1 MSSDARIAL
10 ISDLHG
16 NVHALER
23 VLADARTMGVD
34 AVACLGDVCT
44 LGPYPREVLDII
56 RERCRWFILGNHD
69 EYMSRPEL
77 LRDHSDAPDVVSAV
91 EWCRSE
97 LDTGSLDFLTSF
109 VSRTRVDLG
118 AEMQLLLFHGSPD
131 SNTQDLL
138 AETAP
143 AELDTHLR
151 GHEATVLAGGHTHL
165 QMLRQHRGRLMVN
178 PGSVGLPFESY
189 ASGGPPRVMA
199 HAEYAIVEAHQ
210 GKLGVTLQ
218 RIELDRS
225 RLVAQARNWKE
236 PLGRYLL
243 AQYQR

>member
-16 NVHALER
+16 NVHAVER
-23 VLADARTMGVD
+23 VLADARAMGVD

-44 LGPYPREVLDII
+44 LGPHPREVLDII

-77 LRDHSDAPDVVSAV
+77 LGNHSDAPDVVSAV
-91 EWCRSE
+91 AWCRSE
-97 LDTGSLDFLTSF
+97 LDTGSLEFLTTF

-143 AELDTHLR
+143 AQLDAHLR
-151 GHEATVLAGGHTHL
+151 GHEATVLAGGHPHL
-165 QMLRQHRGRLMVN
+165 QMLRQHRGRLIVN

-189 ASGGPPRVMA
+189 ASGGPPRVMT

-210 GKLGVTLQ
+210 GTLGVSLQ
-218 RIELDRS
+218 RVELDRS